1 VKPIRTRFAPSPTG
15 SLHVGG
21 VRTALYCLLYA
32 RKHGGA
38 FLLRIEDTDRVRS
51 TEEATAGIV
60 RDLGW
65 LGLAWDEGPGVGGPV
80 GPYLQSQRLSSYRA
94 LADRLLAEGKAYLA
108 WETPAELEA
117 ERKRAEARKE
127 NYRYRRKEYSDAELK
142 SFADEGRLPVVR
154 LQAPGHAV
162 TVSDV
167 VLGDVTVEAE
177 GLDDF
182 VLVKADGFPTYHFA
196 VVADDHAM
204 GVTLVL
210 RGQEHLMNTHK
221 HMLLY
226 EAFGWAPPAH
236 GHLPLIFNPSGAKM
250 SKREKAKAAREAA
263 RAAAGGRKGWG
274 WLAELAGVVETDLT
288 EFMEKKND
296 GVSTAEAIAR
306 ALQVSLPMI
315 EVADFRRAGVLPEA
329 LLNAMAL
336 LGWGPGDD
344 REILSLDEM
353 VEAFDLSRV
362 QRTPARFDGEKL
374 LWINATYLKSLPD
387 QVLLQHLAVWIE
399 ASAPNPIA
407 RYTEDERRLLLA
419 MYRPRARTFA
429 DILTLGAFLFLRPET
444 WDRKQVDRHLGRD
457 GGWERLARARQ
468 ALTEVDRWDVATL
481 HAVFDRLVDQ
491 SGEPMGK
498 WAQPVRVAISGDG
511 VSPEI
516 AETLALLGR
525 EETLARL
532 AAIRPASGGVDAE
545 GVE

>member
-1 VKPIRTRFAPSPTG
+1 MKAVRTRFAPSPTG

-21 VRTALYCLLYA
+21 VRTALYCLLHA

-51 TEEATAGIV
+51 TEDATAGIV
-60 RDLGW
+60 RDLEW
-65 LGLAWDEGPGVGGPV
+65 LGLTWDEGPGVGGPV
-80 GPYLQSQRLSSYRA
+80 GPYLQSQRLDSYTA
-94 LADRLLAEGKAYLA
+94 LADRLLAEGKAYHA

-117 ERKRAEARKE
+117 ERKKAEARKE
-127 NYRYRRKEYSDAELK
+127 NYRYRRKEYTEAELQ
-142 SFADEGRLPVVR
+142 SFAAEGRLPVVR

-162 TVSDV
+162 TVNDL
-167 VLGDVTVEAE
+167 VLGEVTVEAE

-182 VLVKADGFPTYHFA
+182 VLIKADGFPTYHFA

-204 GVTLVL
+204 GITLVL

-226 EAFGWAPPAH
+226 EAFGWTPPEH
-236 GHLPLIFNPSGAKM
+236 GHLPLIFNPSGATM
-250 SKREKAKAAREAA
+250 SKREKAKVAREAA
-263 RAAAGGRKGWG
+263 RAAAAGRKGWG
-274 WLAELAGVVETDLT
+274 WLAELAGVVETELAA
-288 EFMEKKND
+288 FMEKRHD
-296 GVSTAEAIAR
+296 GVSTAEAIAH
-306 ALQVSLPMI
+306 ALQVLLPMI

-344 REILSLDEM
+344 REILTLDEM
-353 VEAFDLSRV
+353 VAAFDLARV

-374 LWINATYLKSLPD
+374 LWIDAHYMRSLPD
-387 QVLLQHLAVWIE
+387 DVLLRHLAVWIE
-399 ASAPNPIA
+399 ATAPNPIA
-407 RYTEDERRLLLA
+407 AYTDAERRLLLA

-429 DILTLGAFLFLRPET
+429 DILTLGAFLFRRPRA
-444 WDRKQVDRHLGRD
+444 WDEKQVDKHLGRD
-457 GGWERLARARQ
+457 GGWERLAAARR
-468 ALTEVDRWDVATL
+468 ALTDAARWDVATI
-481 HAVFDRLVDQ
+481 HAAFEGLVKR
-491 SGEPMGK
+491 SGQPIGK

-525 EETLARL
+525 DETLARL
-532 AAIRPASGGVDAE
+532 AAFSAATPGER
-545 GVE
+545 